1 MMYKTNRNRLFNEQQ
16 NEGDQLKKWANEL
29 AKENKPMTL
38 LKAVNCI
45 LELAED
51 TKMSEEFWVAS
62 KPFADYV
69 AKRMKTSST
78 QAVLLALL
86 AEAGSVGRMCE
97 ISDIARY
104 TNCRNVKIMQYH
116 HDLEK
121 LVEMGCLRK
130 TKKGYNKETN
140 YIIPN
145 ALIDAMNKNEA
156 YEKPSYVCSN
166 VIELFQKFFELTH
179 LRNKEEL
186 SSELLLEEVQELI
199 QKNKKIPFVKELL
212 KLQLDDEDEL
222 VVMHFCRHL
231 VLNNEE
237 VLDMEQNIAFLYDE
251 DWERYDFT
259 RSMANGTHP
268 LIVEGLVEHAFN
280 GGFHST
286 KEYRMTDAA
295 RKQLLKGIELKLDEH
310 SPCDLIMSKKIVKK
324 DLFFAKD
331 VDEHMRRLT
340 QLLDEKEYQ
349 RICARLKKGGFREGF
364 TCLFYGAPGTGKT
377 ESVMQLARL
386 SGRDI
391 MQVNISDVKSKWV
404 GESEKNIK
412 GIFDRYRNMAN
423 NSKKMP
429 ILLFNEADAI
439 INKRQEGAERA
450 VDKMENSI
458 QNIILQEME
467 NLKGIMI
474 ATTNLEENMDKAF
487 ERRFLYKVKFN
498 KPDYEQRAHIWQSM
512 MPSLDKD
519 TLSRLAANY
528 NFSGG
533 QIENIARKYSV
544 DCILYG
550 KRSIR
555 QDTLE
560 KYCQEETL
568 GQKTTKIG
576 FVK

>member
-1 MMYKTNRNRLFNEQQ
+1 MYKANRNRLFDEQQ
-16 NEGDQLKKWANEL
+16 NEGNQLKKRANKL
-29 AKENKPMTL
+29 AKANKPMTV

-51 TKMSEEFWVAS
+51 AEMSEEFWVAS

-86 AEAGSVGRMCE
+86 VEAGSVGKTGA

-104 TNCRNVKIMQYH
+104 TNCRNVKMMQYY
-116 HDLEK
+116 HDLEE
-121 LVEMGCLRK
+121 LVEMGFLRK
-130 TKKGYNKETN
+130 TKKGYSRETN

-145 ALIDAMNKNEA
+145 ALIDAMNKNVA
-156 YEKPSYVCSN
+156 YEKPSYVCCN
-166 VIELFQKFFELTH
+166 VIELFQKFYELTH
-179 LRNKEEL
+179 LRYEEEL

-212 KLQLDDEDEL
+212 KLHLDDDDEL

-231 VLNNEE
+231 VLNNEDT
-237 VLDMEQNIAFLYDE
+237 LDMELNIAYLFKE
-251 DWERYDFT
+251 NWERSNFI

-268 LIVEGLVEHAFN
+268 LIVEGLIEHAFDE
-280 GGFHST
+280 GFHST

-349 RICARLKKGGFREGF
+349 KICARLKKGGFREGF

-377 ESVMQLARL
+377 ESVLQLARL
-386 SGRDI
+386 SGRDV

-412 GIFDRYRNMAN
+412 GIFDRYRNMVN

-555 QDTLE
+555 QDTIE

-568 GQKTTKIG
+568 GQKTAKIG
-576 FVK
+576 FMK